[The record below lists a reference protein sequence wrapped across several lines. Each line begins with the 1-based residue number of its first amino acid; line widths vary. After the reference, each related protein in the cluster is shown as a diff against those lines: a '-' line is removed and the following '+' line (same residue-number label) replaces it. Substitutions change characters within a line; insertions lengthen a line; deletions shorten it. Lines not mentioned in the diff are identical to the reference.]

1 MVIFMKIKS
10 IIEIL
15 LALVAGYFT
24 YYFYVNNEKIYAIF
38 TLIGTLLFL
47 ALFIRSLF
55 EKKDPYLAQLNR
67 ILKTYDSILVEVEVL
82 PKVKDKKIVRT
93 KYFKDLVNVQF
104 EMRKPIYYLKDALY
118 CEFFISDE
126 SSAYIYT
133 LKRDEDYISKSEEV
147 IDQIV
152 DPEQEKLQN
161 QINKE
166 EDNKKYFLND
176 EERKDIIY
184 NIVLDDEV
192 KEEEEKKEVIT
203 AEQIKS
209 SFDEV
214 KENNIDENQN
224 NDAN

>member
-1 MVIFMKIKS
+1 MQ
-10 IIEIL
+10 
-15 LALVAGYFT
+15 
-24 YYFYVNNEKIYAIF
+24 IYAIF
-38 TLIGTLLFL
+38 TLIGALLFL

-55 EKKDPYLAQLNR
+55 DKQDPYLAQLNR
-67 ILKTYDSILVEVEVL
+67 ILKTYEAILVEVEVL

-93 KYFKDLVNVQF
+93 KYFKDLVNVQY
-104 EMRKPIYYLKDALY
+104 EIRKPIYYLKDALF

-126 SSAYIYT
+126 ETSYIYT

-147 IDQIV
+147 VDGIV
-152 DPEQEKLQN
+152 NIEQEELQK

-209 SFDEV
+209 SFNENNENNT
-214 KENNIDENQN
+214 ENNIDN
-224 NDAN
+224 NINNIN